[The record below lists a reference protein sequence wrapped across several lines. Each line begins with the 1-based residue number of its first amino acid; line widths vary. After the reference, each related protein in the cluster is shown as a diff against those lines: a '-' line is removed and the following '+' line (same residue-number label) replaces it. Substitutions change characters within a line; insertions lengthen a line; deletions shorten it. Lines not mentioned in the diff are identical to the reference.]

1 MRINS
6 SLGIVGSA
14 QFGISSPYDCHVYA
28 LRGPEGVLLIDAG
41 SGLGETEI
49 MQTLANDF
57 PGVPVAAI
65 LLTHSHADHSGG
77 AASLQRRCQCP
88 VIASVLTASIVQTAD
103 EERSGLKRARAMGG
117 YPHDLT
123 MQPCP
128 VEKSYSDGEN
138 FTAAG
143 ISFTAVHVRGH
154 SHDSFCLFTEVEG
167 RRACFSADVVFYGGV
182 LGVINAADSNL
193 QDYCKD
199 LPRLQNQ
206 GVELLLPGHG
216 LFTLRNG
223 QWHIDAALQEMN
235 SGFLPRQIGQG
246 GGIF

>member
-1 MRINS
+1 MKINA

-49 MQTLANDF
+49 MRTLANDF
-57 PGVPVAAI
+57 PDIPVAAI
-65 LLTHSHADHSGG
+65 LLTHSHADHSCG
-77 AASLQRRCQCP
+77 AANLQQHYQCP
-88 VIASVLTASIVQTAD
+88 VIASELTAPIVQVAD
-103 EERSGLKRARAMGG
+103 EERSGLQRARAMGG

-128 VEKSYSDGEN
+128 VEKTYSDGES
-138 FTAAG
+138 FHAAG
-143 ISFTAVHVRGH
+143 ISFTATHVRGH

-167 RRACFSADVVFYGGV
+167 CRACFSADVVFYGGV

-193 QDYCKD
+193 QNYCTD
-199 LPRLQNQ
+199 LPKLQNQ
-206 GVELLLPGHG
+206 SVDLLLPGHG
-216 LFTLRNG
+216 LFTLRSG
-223 QWHIDAALQEMN
+223 QWHIDAALQELN
-235 SGFLPRQIGQG
+235 SCFLPRQIGQG